1 MSDPNAFQPVL
12 VIVDG
17 APALWRLSEPVEGS
31 QSDGGALALAVF
43 SDAERANQYGQS
55 ELGAGRFRIETPDP
69 QVTVRVLAA
78 CVQQGVAVAVLNPTG
93 TTAGRAFDLKA
104 ILRRV
109 REQLRAG
116 EPLQF

>member
-12 VIVDG
+12 VIVDD
-17 APALWRLSEPVEGS
+17 APALWRLNEPA
-31 QSDGGALALAVF
+31 DGAAARGALALAVF
-43 SDAERANQYGQS
+43 SDAERAHKYGQA
-55 ELGAGRFRIETPDP
+55 ECGDDGFRIETPDP

-78 CVQQGVAVAVLNPTG
+78 CVQQGVEVAVLNPMG
-93 TTAGRAFDLKA
+93 ATAGRAFDLKA